1 MSSEPIVKPLL
12 RALNGETVW
21 PPPIWLMRQAG
32 RYLPEYRALRKD
44 AGSFMDLCLSPE
56 RATEITLQPIRRFG
70 MDAAILFSDIL
81 MIPYGLGQKLWFV
94 EGEGPKLAPKIDS
107 QTLSLLSLDSLHEKL
122 SPVAETVARV
132 RSSLVGSTTTLI
144 GFAGSP
150 WTVAAYMVEGG
161 SSRDFEHV
169 KGWAWRDP
177 AGFNA
182 LLDILVEATVIYLGM
197 QIDAGAE
204 ALQLFDSWAGALP
217 DKAFKDW
224 VIEPNRRI
232 VAAMRAKYP
241 GIPIL
246 AFPRGAGLNYPA
258 FARAVQPNGLSL
270 DTSVPIAGA
279 IKALQ
284 GPMAL
289 QGNLDPIQLLV
300 GGPAFD
306 AVIDETLKTL
316 AGGPTILNLGHGV
329 VPPTPPDHVGALV
342 ARVRAFR

>member
-1 MSSEPIVKPLL
+1 MPKKVL
-12 RALNGETVW
+12 RVLAGEAVW
-21 PPPIWLMRQAG
+21 PPPVWLMRQAG
-32 RYLPEYRALRKD
+32 RYLPEYRALRAE
-44 AGSFMDLCLSPE
+44 AGDFLKLCLTPE
-56 RATEITLQPIRRFG
+56 KAAEITLQPLRRFG

-94 EGEGPKLAPKIDS
+94 EGEGPKLAPKIDGE
-107 QTLSLLSLDSLHEKL
+107 TLSLLKLDGLREKL
-122 SPVAETVARV
+122 APVAETVTRV
-132 RSSLVGSTTTLI
+132 RSALNGSSTTLI

-169 KGWAWRDP
+169 KTWAWRDP

-197 QIDAGAE
+197 QVDAGAE

-217 DKAFKDW
+217 DKAFREW

-232 VAAMRAKYP
+232 VAGVRAKYP
-241 GIPIL
+241 HIPII

-258 FARAVQPNGLSL
+258 FAEAVKPNGLSL
-270 DTSVPIAGA
+270 DTTVRIPGA

-306 AVIDETLKTL
+306 AVVTETLAAL
-316 AGGPTILNLGHGV
+316 SGGPTILNLGHGV
-329 VPPTPPDHVGALV
+329 VPPTPPEHVAALV
-342 ARVRAFR
+342 ARVRASA